1 MITLL
6 VYSDKPYFYPSHLAV
21 NARSDKIL
29 TGAGAAFPQPLYGKG
44 IKRLRI

>member
-6 VYSDKPYFYPSHLAV
+6 VYSDKPYFYPSYLAV

-29 TGAGAAFPQPLYGKG
+29 TGAGGQHSRSRYMEKG
-44 IKRLRI
+44 LSD